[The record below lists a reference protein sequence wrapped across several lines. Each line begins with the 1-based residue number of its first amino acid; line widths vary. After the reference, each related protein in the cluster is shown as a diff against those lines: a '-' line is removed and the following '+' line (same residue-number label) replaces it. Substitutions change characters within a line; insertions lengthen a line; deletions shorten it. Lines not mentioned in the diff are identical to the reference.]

1 MPSKFRV
8 IDGCPCP
15 ASIAPYVAR
24 ILKRAGQDANSIYRG
39 EDARALLHRHGKHT
53 QAEIWSAAPLGVA
66 NPPGRSTHELRS
78 DGVAYA
84 GPIGRKLQDWQVGVD
99 SGSNT
104 PAAARAIERAA
115 RFYGWK
121 VRHPYSAGV
130 ELHHWNF
137 VQRPRPKN
145 PRQLLNLV
153 RERRALPSR

>member
-1 MPSKFRV
+1 MPRFRV

-39 EDARALLHRHGKHT
+39 EDARELLHRHGKRT
-53 QAEIWSAAPLGVA
+53 QRELYRDLPRGVA
-66 NPPGRSTHELRS
+66 NPPGRSSHELRS
-78 DGVAYA
+78 DGAAFA
-84 GPIGRKLQDWQVGVD
+84 GPVGRKLQEWQIGVD

-104 PAAARAIERAA
+104 RAAARAIEWAA
-115 RFYGWK
+115 RSYGWE

-137 VQRPRPKN
+137 VRRPRPRN
-145 PRQLLNLV
+145 PRQLYNLV
-153 RERRALPSR
+153 RERAALPKR